1 MREVIYLL
9 VLSVLLLLLS
19 LSIWFAKIKEREVE
33 ILRRQVAD
41 LEDKCLSEKDLEI
54 LLIVKNSGNISLER
68 LSSELGITQE
78 DLSKSLERLRRVG
91 LIDLDF

>member
-54 LLIVKNSGNISLER
+54 LLIIKNSGDISLER
-68 LSSELGITQE
+68 LSSELGITHE